1 MTGARD
7 GSVPSRALHPEFKG
21 HAMRHIRI
29 ERAVLIDGQHT
40 PRQTMAI
47 GEQITAER
55 AAYLV
60 RQGCAAVAET
70 GDSEAAAKARRK
82 AAATE

>member
-1 MTGARD
+1 MTGARG
-7 GSVPSRALHPEFKG
+7 GSLPPRALHPEFKG
-21 HAMRHIRI
+21 HAMRHITI
-29 ERAVLIDGQHT
+29 ERAVLIDGHHT

-60 RQGCAAVAET
+60 RQGCASAADT
-70 GDSEAAAKARRK
+70 GDSETAGKARRK
-82 AAATE
+82 AATE